1 MRQRRAPR
9 RAMLLFEL
17 AAMIMIGVVMLSLLA
32 RMIVNHL
39 EFQRLS
45 RLHDN
50 RMAVM
55 DSLIQHLE
63 RDAVITAAYR
73 WQDDAATL
81 TLERHASSP
90 AVQYRIQP
98 ASVIRLVDGI
108 ETDRWRS
115 MRLRFSARVERGPR
129 ADILGITF
137 TEQPPPRRRRLP
149 DRTYTKSVILPS
161 TAVVRETPEREP

>member
-1 MRQRRAPR
+1 MRQRRASR
-9 RAMLLFEL
+9 RAILLLEL
-17 AAMIMIGVVMLSLLA
+17 IAMILIGTVMLSLLA

-39 EFQRLS
+39 EFQHLS

-55 DSLIQHLE
+55 DSLIRRLE
-63 RDAVITAAYR
+63 RDAVTTAAYR

-81 TLERHASSP
+81 TLGQASAP
-90 AVQYRIQP
+90 AVQYRIQT
-98 ASVIRLVDGI
+98 ASVVRRVDGI
-108 ETDRWRS
+108 ETDRWSS
-115 MRLRFSARVERGPR
+115 MRLRFSAKVERGPR

-149 DRTYTKSVILPS
+149 DRTYTKSVTLPS
-161 TAVVRETPEREP
+161 MAVVEESPEREP

>member
-1 MRQRRAPR
+1 MRQRRASR
-9 RAMLLFEL
+9 RGMLLLEL
-17 AAMIMIGVVMLSLLA
+17 VAMIMIGVVMLSVLA

-55 DSLIQHLE
+55 DSLIRRLE
-63 RDAVITAAYR
+63 RDAVTTAAYR
-73 WQDDAATL
+73 WQGDPATL
-81 TLERHASSP
+81 TLGQASAP
-90 AVQYRIQP
+90 TVQYRIQP
-98 ASVIRLVDGI
+98 ASVMRLVGGI
-108 ETDRWRS
+108 ETDRWSS

-149 DRTYTKSVILPS
+149 DRTYTKSVTLPA
-161 TAVVRETPEREP
+161 TAVGDDSPEREP

>member
-1 MRQRRAPR
+1 MRQRRASR
-9 RAMLLFEL
+9 RAILLLEL
-17 AAMIMIGVVMLSLLA
+17 IAMILIGTVILSLLG

-39 EFQRLS
+39 EFQHLS

-63 RDAVITAAYR
+63 RDAVTTAAYR

-81 TLERHASSP
+81 TLDRASSP

-98 ASVIRLVDGI
+98 QSVMRLVDGI

-115 MRLRFSARVERGPR
+115 RRLRFSARVERGPR

-149 DRTYTKSVILPS
+149 DRTYTKSITLPS
-161 TAVVRETPEREP
+161 LAVVEESPEREP